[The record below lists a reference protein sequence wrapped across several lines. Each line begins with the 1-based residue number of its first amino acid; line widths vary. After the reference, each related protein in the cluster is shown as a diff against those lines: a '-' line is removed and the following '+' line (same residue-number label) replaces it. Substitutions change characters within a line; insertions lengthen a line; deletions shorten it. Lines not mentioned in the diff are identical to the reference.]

1 MSPLVQVFYLTL
13 GLIPVLAAWAATSGG
28 GEVSWLY
35 ALVAGASIVLNVLAN
50 LAYVKAL
57 EVSDLSLSVPLLSL
71 TPAVAATF
79 AVFLLGEHLSTRQTG
94 GVLLVVVG
102 ALLLTTSH
110 ATTRSFSG
118 WVASVSQDRGSLYM
132 LLVAISWSLTLPLDK
147 MAVLQVG
154 PPRHALISIV
164 GVAAGTLGI
173 LLLKGQG
180 RRLFEVQRRIWPLV
194 LAAVLVSGFAFGL
207 QLVLLETVEVGVIDG
222 TKRAL
227 GNFMA
232 LLFGATIYRES
243 VTLIKVAALSVMAG
257 GVLLILT

>member
-1 MSPLVQVFYLTL
+1 MPPLVQVFYLTL
-13 GLIPVLAAWAATSGG
+13 GLVPVLGVWAAASGG
-28 GEVSWLY
+28 DTISWFYTLI
-35 ALVAGASIVLNVLAN
+35 ACASITLNVLAN
-50 LAYVKAL
+50 VAYVKAL

-79 AVFLLGEHLSTRQTG
+79 AVVLLGEHLSTRQTG
-94 GVLLVVVG
+94 GILLVVAG

-110 ATTRSFSG
+110 AATRSFSG
-118 WVASVSQDRGSLYM
+118 WVTSVRQDRGSLYM
-132 LLVAISWSLTLPLDK
+132 LLVAVCWSLTLPLDK

-164 GVAAGTLGI
+164 GVAAGTLAI
-173 LLLKGQG
+173 LLVRGQG
-180 RRLFEVQRRIWPLV
+180 RRLFEVRRRVWPLV
-194 LAAVLVSGFAFGL
+194 LAAVLISGLAFGL
-207 QLVLLETVEVGVIDG
+207 QLVLLERLEVGVIEG

-232 LLFGATIYRES
+232 LIFGATIYRES
-243 VTLIKVAALSVMAG
+243 VTLIKIAALSVMAG